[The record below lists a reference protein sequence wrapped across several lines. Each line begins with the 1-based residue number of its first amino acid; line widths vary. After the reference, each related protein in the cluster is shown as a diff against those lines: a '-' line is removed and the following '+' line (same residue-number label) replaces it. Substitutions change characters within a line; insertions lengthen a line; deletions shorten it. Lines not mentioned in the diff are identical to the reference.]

1 MVYTVIQSTFS
12 ITHIYFGGDF
22 LNEIKVVVKGV
33 LIRNNRILIIQR
45 SHTDS
50 FGAGTWEVVGGNLN
64 FGESLEEALKREY
77 LEEVGL
83 KITVK
88 NLLFSTTFFTSNDRQ
103 IVLLSYLCESE
114 ESQISLSSEH
124 EQYLWASKEELLTLL
139 PQEILADYKL
149 YDVLDL
155 LE

>member
-1 MVYTVIQSTFS
+1 M
-12 ITHIYFGGDF
+12 
-22 LNEIKVVVKGV
+22 NEIKVVVKGV

-139 PQEILADYKL
+139 PQEILADYEL

>member
-1 MVYTVIQSTFS
+1 M
-12 ITHIYFGGDF
+12 
-22 LNEIKVVVKGV
+22 NEIKVVVKGI

-88 NLLFSTTFFTSNDRQ
+88 NLLFSTTFFTSNVRQ

-139 PQEILADYKL
+139 PQEILADYEL

>member
-1 MVYTVIQSTFS
+1 M
-12 ITHIYFGGDF
+12 
-22 LNEIKVVVKGV
+22 NEIKVVVKGV
-33 LIRNNRILIIQR
+33 LIRDNRILIIKR

-64 FGESLEEALKREY
+64 FGESLEEALKREF

-83 KITVK
+83 RITVK
-88 NLLFSTTFFTSNDRQ
+88 SLLFSTTFFTSNDRQ

-124 EQYLWASKEELLTLL
+124 EQYLWASKEELLTFL
-139 PQEILADYKL
+139 PKEILADYEL

>member
-1 MVYTVIQSTFS
+1 M
-12 ITHIYFGGDF
+12 
-22 LNEIKVVVKGV
+22 NEIKVVVKGI

-88 NLLFSTTFFTSNDRQ
+88 SLLFSTTFFTSNVRQ

-114 ESQISLSSEH
+114 ESQISLSCEH

-139 PQEILADYKL
+139 PQEILADYEL

>member
-1 MVYTVIQSTFS
+1 M
-12 ITHIYFGGDF
+12 
-22 LNEIKVVVKGV
+22 NEIKVVVKGV